1 MGFNCPREECNKCKY
16 SDDEFILRLMGIL
29 GPVILKVKP
38 SEILSFSK
46 FHKGYKENLEK
57 IEEVFSGC
65 KEIKYKII
73 DYKNEGKQVLF
84 YRDDEL
90 DRTLTD
96 KNNLKFLKQIGYP
109 SNYGLYGYLEFLSEK
124 ITNGNIP
131 DEIGIFLGYPL
142 KDVLGFMGYPSL
154 KLTKI
159 NGWRVY
165 GDSLLSD
172 IKYNQFKRAKEN
184 IKILLT
190 LRTVSEILYL

>member
-1 MGFNCPREECNKCKY
+1 M
-16 SDDEFILRLMGIL
+16 
-29 GPVILKVKP
+29 
-38 SEILSFSK
+38 
-46 FHKGYKENLEK
+46 
-57 IEEVFSGC
+57 
-65 KEIKYKII
+65 
-73 DYKNEGKQVLF
+73 
-84 YRDDEL
+84 
-90 DRTLTD
+90 
-96 KNNLKFLKQIGYP
+96 
-109 SNYGLYGYLEFLSEK
+109 EFLSEK

>member
-1 MGFNCPREECNKCKY
+1 MSFNCPRKECDKCRY
-16 SDDEFILRLMGIL
+16 SKDEFIVRLMGIL

-46 FHKGYKENLEK
+46 SHKEYIENLEK

-73 DYKNEGKQVLF
+73 DYKEEGKKVFF
-84 YRDDEL
+84 YREDEL
-90 DRTLTD
+90 DKTLKD
-96 KNNLKFLKQIGYP
+96 KNNLKFLKGIGY
-109 SNYGLYGYLEFLSEK
+109 SFNYGLSEYLEILSKK
-124 ITNGNIP
+124 IEGGVIP
-131 DEIGIFLGYPL
+131 DEIGVFLGYPL
-142 KDVLGFMGYPSL
+142 KDVMGFMGYPSL

-172 IKYNQFKRAKEN
+172 IKYNQFKNAKNN
-184 IKILLT
+184 IKILLN
-190 LRTVSEILYL
+190 LKSVSEILYL